1 MISGFPMAEPA
12 NAHTPSDPTTRRR
25 TNQALL
31 VLVPLAIATGLFS
44 NTVGVDWIFDPATIH
59 GIVALAIAVLTPW
72 KAPIV
77 QRGLGRRRRS
87 RWASLVLLILIAVT
101 LVSGLVHAA
110 ALTRKVGPLTI
121 MQIHIGAAL
130 IALVLIVAHYRSHP
144 VSIRRTDLD
153 RRAFISGASM
163 TAAAAAL
170 WVGWEG
176 GLAVAGNKGADR
188 RFTGSHERGS
198 FDPEAMPVTSWL
210 DDPVQHI
217 ERDEWEVRIDGRM
230 YGLADIEAL
239 PAEDLTAILDCTSAW
254 YSEQVWTGVRLDRL
268 FDTDKRSIDVS
279 SASGYGRRF
288 PTRDLH
294 RLWLVTHVGGE
305 PLSAGHGFPARIVAP
320 DRRGFWWVKWVTAI
334 EPSDTPSWFQLPF
347 PAT

>member
-1 MISGFPMAEPA
+1 MTTSS
-12 NAHTPSDPTTRRR
+12 NRRSLSDPKARRR

-31 VLVPLAIATGLFS
+31 ILVPLAIFTGLYA
-44 NTVGVDWIFDPATIH
+44 NTIGTDWVLDPATIH

-77 QRGLGRRRRS
+77 QRGLGRHHRS
-87 RWASLVLLILIAVT
+87 RWASLVLLVLIATT
-101 LVSGLVHAA
+101 LISGLVHAA

-130 IALVLIVAHYRSHP
+130 IALALIVAHYRSHP
-144 VSIRRTDLD
+144 VPIQRTDLD
-153 RRAFISGASM
+153 RRAFIAGASV

-176 GLAVAGNKGADR
+176 GLAVAGNKGAER

-198 FDPEAMPVTSWL
+198 FDPKAMPVTSWF

-217 ERDEWEVRIDGRM
+217 KGDEWQVHIDGRP
-230 YGLADIEAL
+230 YSLADIEAL

-254 YSEQVWTGVRLDRL
+254 YSEQVWTGVRLDQL
-268 FDTDKRSIDVS
+268 IATDKRSIDVS